1 MANPKTISVQ
11 QLSGA
16 VKKAAASVK
25 VPAGTSGPY
34 AYINPAVICGLIYYG
49 PDVEFDGASTLANT
63 IAASASEHLGQVTGI
78 VQTSAGVGAGAGAV
92 GNLAPKYILCGF
104 KPGPDAHVLY

>member
-1 MANPKTISVQ
+1 MASPKSISVQ

-16 VKKAAASVK
+16 VHKAVANVK

-34 AYINPAVICGLIYYG
+34 AYINPAIICGLIYYG
-49 PDVEFDGASTLANT
+49 PDVEFDGASTLANA
-63 IAASASEHLGQVTGI
+63 IAASASEHLGQVSGI
-78 VQTSAGVGAGAGAV
+78 VQTSAAAGAGA
-92 GNLAPKYILCGF
+92 NLAPKYILCGF